1 MKGGYSMNKR
11 QYKKNIR
18 KQTMPLSRSELA
30 RLWVSGNYKRR
41 KQRMDYIIRLYKKS
55 GPIVYK
61 HYNYSDYVRE
71 YTKNHTTDS
80 QPLTKN
86 YGG

>member
-1 MKGGYSMNKR
+1 MNKR

-30 RLWVSGNYKRR
+30 RVCLSKNYKRR

-61 HYNYSDYVRE
+61 HYNYSDYVKE
-71 YTKNHTTDS
+71 CHKNHTTES
-80 QPLTKN
+80 QPLSKN
-86 YGG
+86 YGGCDE

>member
-1 MKGGYSMNKR
+1 MNKR

-30 RLWVSGNYKRR
+30 RVWMPGNYKRR
-41 KQRMDYIIRLYKKS
+41 KQRLKCIVRPYGKWL

-61 HYNYSDYVRE
+61 HYNYSDYVKE
-71 YTKNHTTDS
+71 CHKNHTTES
-80 QPLTKN
+80 QPLSKN
-86 YGG
+86 YGGCYE